1 MAPVVEFRTGV
12 DDPVAYAARWLRV
25 AAARGAR
32 TRVTGAEPTLQALDR
47 ALWVDDPQDFVPHA
61 WARDAG
67 LPPGLARTPIWFGDG
82 PVPDPAPALL
92 LNIGGAV
99 AQDLSGYER
108 VIELVSTDEDDAQAG
123 RQRWKVYQQRGL
135 QPAHRKAEA

>member
-1 MAPVVEFRTGV
+1 MVPVVEFRTGV
-12 DDPVAYAARWLRV
+12 DDAVAYAARWLRV

-32 TRVTGAEPTLQALDR
+32 TRVTGPVQTLQALDR
-47 ALWVDDPQDFVPHA
+47 ALWVDDPKDFVPHA
-61 WARDAG
+61 WARGAD
-67 LPPGLARTPIWFGDG
+67 LPPGLGRTRIWLGDG
-82 PVPDPAPALL
+82 PVPEPAPSLL

-99 AQDLSGYER
+99 PEDLSGYER
-108 VIELVSTDEDDAQAG
+108 IVELVSTAEEDARAG